1 MIHALTAKNKV
12 GFINGTIQ
20 PPSETEQPIE
30 YALWNRCNSM
40 ILSWLAHSVEHDLAK
55 AVVYAKTVHQVWQDF
70 KDQFSQKNAP
80 TIYQIQKSIAS
91 LSQGTMTV
99 SDYYKKLKDLWD
111 ELETHQTPIT
121 CNEMNAHSAQKEED
135 RMMQFLMGLNDSYN
149 GVRSN
154 ILMMSLL
161 PNVCQ
166 AYSLVIQDE
175 TQRHVTSASTGSTDN
190 FSIATAIHSRSNN
203 MSNDSTNKHCEH
215 CDRNGH
221 TIEERRTLKFRCNYC
236 DKRGHTEDRCKF
248 NNGTWVPNNTGTQ
261 ASRHNQSKQQCQG
274 SKGNT
279 NPRGSFP
286 AAHAVDIAPVHRGQ
300 SHGFSA
306 PSQLASQSNL
316 LNEIS
321 TEQLQQLA
329 QAVSM
334 ISSTHSSDNSNA
346 YANAAGLASF
356 FNPSI
361 NSVFTKP
368 WILDSGATDHIT
380 YDSTIFTKAE
390 SSQIPIVNLPTGS
403 CAPIT
408 STGTIPFNSN
418 ITLDK
423 VLCVPSFHL
432 NLMSVSKLT
441 HSLNCCAILFPT
453 FCVLQD
459 LATGKMIGSGK
470 QRGGLYYM
478 SPLQHTPASYQV
490 SLSSHLW
497 HMRLGHPSPSR
508 LRLASPLLPSKTIS
522 FDNNCSVCPMAKQ
535 TRLPFPLS
543 LISTKAAF
551 DLLHCDIWG
560 PHKIPTHSGARFF
573 LTIVDDFTR
582 CTWIFLM

>member
-1 MIHALTAKNKV
+1 
-12 GFINGTIQ
+12 
-20 PPSETEQPIE
+20 
-30 YALWNRCNSM
+30 
-40 ILSWLAHSVEHDLAK
+40 
-55 AVVYAKTVHQVWQDF
+55 
-70 KDQFSQKNAP
+70 
-80 TIYQIQKSIAS
+80 
-91 LSQGTMTV
+91 
-99 SDYYKKLKDLWD
+99 
-111 ELETHQTPIT
+111 
-121 CNEMNAHSAQKEED
+121 
-135 RMMQFLMGLNDSYN
+135 MMQFLMGLNDSYN

-154 ILMMSLL
+154 ILMVSPL
-161 PNVCQ
+161 PNVRQ

-175 TQRHVTSASTGSTDN
+175 TQRQVTSASTGSIDN
-190 FSIATAIHSRSNN
+190 FSIAAAIHSRSNN
-203 MSNDSTNKHCEH
+203 MLNDSTNKHCEH

-221 TIEERRTLKFRCNYC
+221 TIKEYRTLKFRCNYC
-236 DKRGHTEDRCKF
+236 DRRGHTEDRCKF
-248 NNGTWVPNNTGTQ
+248 KNGTWVPNNTGTQ
-261 ASRHNQSKQQCQG
+261 ASRHNQSKQQRQG

-321 TEQLQQLA
+321 AEQLQQLA

-380 YDSTIFTKAE
+380 YDSIIFTKAE

-423 VLCVPSFHL
+423 VLCVPSFRL

-441 HSLNCCAILFPT
+441 HSLNYCAILFPT

-490 SLSSHLW
+490 SFSSHLW

-522 FDNNCSVCPMAKQ
+522 FDNNCSVCPIAKQ
-535 TRLPFPLS
+535 MRLPFPLS
-543 LISTKAAF
+543 LISIKAAF

-560 PHKIPTHSGARFF
+560 PHKIPTHSGACFF

-582 CTWIFLM
+582 CTWIFLMQHKSETQNLLKSFIVFAQTQFHANIKTIRVDNGSEFFSMREFFQNHGIAYQRTCVYTPQQNGVVERKHRHILTVARASLFQSHLPFIFWGDCVLTAVYLINRLPSPLLSNKSPFEFLYNRPPHSIT